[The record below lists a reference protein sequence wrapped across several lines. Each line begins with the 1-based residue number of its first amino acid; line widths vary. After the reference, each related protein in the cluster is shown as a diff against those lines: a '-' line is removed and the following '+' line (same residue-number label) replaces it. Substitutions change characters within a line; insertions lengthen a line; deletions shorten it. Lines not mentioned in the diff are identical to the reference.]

1 VPYKKIFILLLLSL
15 PLLAPV
21 SACKCKLPE
30 ISFGYNLSTVIF
42 YGKHLGTVADNNLQ
56 LMGVPQKLEQFEVIS
71 VFKGYTSMVNQTLQ
85 QMKQEGKGGLQ
96 LSLGSTCSSSC
107 GFCFDSGAY
116 YLVYAHLDYPYILQ
130 TSACSRTRKI
140 SQENFII
147 ANASDPS
154 NGNNELKA
162 LVQLAQTDTTSGK
175 PLDLVYQEKINE
187 MSSQLKKKN
196 SMTIILSTSTLIL
209 LFYVALGFFGRKKRA

>member
-1 VPYKKIFILLLLSL
+1 VHYKKIFNFILLVFLLTES
-15 PLLAPV
+15 V
-21 SACKCKLPE
+21 KACSCKLPE

-42 YGKHLGTVADNNLQ
+42 YGKHLGTVEDNNLK

-71 VFKGYTSMVNQTLQ
+71 VFKGYPSMVNQTLQ

-107 GFCFDSGAY
+107 GFCFDSGSY
-116 YLVYAHLDYPYILQ
+116 YLVYANFDYPYILQ
-130 TSACSRTRKI
+130 TSGCSRTRKI
-140 SQENFII
+140 NQENFII

-162 LVQLAQTDTTSGK
+162 LVQLAQTDTSSGK
-175 PLDLVYQEKINE
+175 PLGLVYQDKINE
-187 MSSQLKKKN
+187 LSGQLKKKT
-196 SMTIILSTSTLIL
+196 SMTIILSTTTLIL
-209 LFYVALGFFGRKKRA
+209 LIYVAFGFFMGKKNR